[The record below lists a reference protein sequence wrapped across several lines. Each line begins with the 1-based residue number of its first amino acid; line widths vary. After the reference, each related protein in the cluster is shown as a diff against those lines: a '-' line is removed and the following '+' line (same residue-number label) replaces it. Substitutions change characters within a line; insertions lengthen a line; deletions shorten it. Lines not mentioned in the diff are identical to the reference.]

1 MYNVRYNFVI
11 KTLLVIVFACFVTTA
26 VDAQVPTAD
35 VTVADNIVITITYT
49 TAPDSELLISDFK
62 INGGYRLPANATLTK
77 NEDST
82 VWTLTLPGITT
93 LDDVNPFRLKG
104 YIDIT
109 LIAGTPVNL
118 VEPEQNINPYLPSG
132 GYAIIATYQ
141 TREGVDFLSADGDTI
156 TASSVVFPTLPSYS
170 GDPIVKRDWDDHF
183 DAAVEG
189 NIMPDLWE
197 HFQLNQ
203 RGTINLIVVN
213 NDTNVADKQL
223 DGTYDVTDDKNRY
236 GPVDS
241 RSVIISEVMW
251 ARDSSEFG
259 TSAYTRQQWIEIYN
273 TTDDF
278 ILFENIRFTISNV
291 RGEAENIA
299 TDRYSNAV
307 DRVNHWDI
315 TDKGQ
320 DGSTGQPAK
329 EFVSMYRA
337 KSEGTAGA
345 GWLAGAWA
353 RSSDANVYSTLY
365 RGSPGRPHTSVDT
378 APKSRKL
385 PAKDVPNKNR
395 IIINEIANLSGQ
407 NDWIELGN
415 NSGSSQSLN
424 GWTLSIVKSLD
435 KQQVND
441 EQEIVRFPNIS
452 IPAGGVLLLVN
463 EDPISS
469 LLAAGYDVKITDPLA
484 QIRGADANIS
494 YLVVKGERNEDFT
507 GIPIDIPNNNDWLL
521 ILRSG
526 QPWLPNNANRNFY
539 NTGHNIEDVAGPGA
553 FKLETIRL
561 DIPLYEKKADGSDGS
576 VGPTTGDIWQT
587 TVFPLNG
594 RDETGNKLLKHN
606 RDLDEGTV
614 HVRNVNKHG
623 FEVES
628 FTRAPFTG
636 IGYDRNVPNSPA
648 YAGTPGYPNGV
659 AGDRISNLAGGKL
672 VISEIMLTTLGRFP
686 QWIELHNTSKTR
698 GIRLND
704 PDGTGSLKPW
714 KIVFENHD
722 SGSWFDKTRN
732 LNIEFNLSDWFEYI
746 PPNQTV
752 LIASYR
758 SSSNSDY
765 FPNSRVADVFTTKRN
780 AFSME
785 NRRDPILNAEG
796 GFYIKIVDSSGATS
810 DEIGNLDGLAP
821 NIRAGIGYD
830 DPVGFQWPIDLTK
843 EGYRSS
849 LIRLKD
855 ANGTYRSAV
864 PTRDRTGAATNA
876 RGAVIP
882 LGKQAKWGDYI
893 DHAWTHAANTKRSI
907 ARETYYGQEDD
918 IGTPLHTSGTP
929 LPVTLSFFRPI
940 SENGKVVIHWT
951 TESEIDNAGFNILR
965 SPTRNGTFKYANPT
979 LIQGAGTSAERHT
992 YKWIDTTAKPGTV
1005 YYYQIEDVSFA
1016 GERSRLTT
1024 TKLRG
1029 LVSAK
1034 NKLTTHWGTLKR

>member
-1 MYNVRYNFVI
+1 MNVFKNMICPFALIV
-11 KTLLVIVFACFVTTA
+11 VVFAFFVTST
-26 VDAQVPTAD
+26 VNAQSPTSD
-35 VTVADNIVITITYT
+35 VTVGANTVIVMTYG
-49 TAPDSELLISDFK
+49 TAPNPDLTKSDFK
-62 INGGYRLPANATLTK
+62 ISGGYPLPANATLTK
-77 NEDST
+77 NADGT
-82 VWTLTLPGITT
+82 VWTLTLPGITD

-104 YIDIT
+104 YLQST
-109 LIAGTPVNL
+109 LVVGANAAFEGHNNAPHL
-118 VEPEQNINPYLPSG
+118 QAG
-132 GYAIIATYQ
+132 GYAIIATYRSSDG
-141 TREGVDFLSADGDTI
+141 TKVDGGGQNLGANIDH
-156 TASSVVFPTLPSYS
+156 PTLPSYS
-170 GDPIVKRDWDDHF
+170 NNPIVRRDWDDHF
-183 DAAVEG
+183 DAAAEG
-189 NIMPDLWE
+189 DIMPDLWE

-213 NDTNVADKQL
+213 DPDGDENDEA
-223 DGTYDVTDDKNRY
+223 NRY

-251 ARDSSEFG
+251 ARDTSQFG
-259 TSAYTRQQWIEIYN
+259 ESGYTREQWIEIYN

-278 ILFENIRFTISNV
+278 ILFRNIRFTLSNV
-291 RGEAENIA
+291 RGEAKNIA
-299 TDRYSNAV
+299 TDRFSNAV

-365 RGSPGRPHTSVDT
+365 RGSPGRPHTSVNT

-435 KQQVND
+435 EQQVDN

-494 YLVVKGERNEDFT
+494 YLVVKGETNHGFE
-507 GIPIDIPNNNDWLL
+507 GKPIDIPNNNDWLL

-526 QPWLPNNANRNFY
+526 QPWLPNNANRDLY

-576 VGPTTGDIWQT
+576 DGPTTGDIWQT

-594 RDETGNKLLKHN
+594 RDETGNKLLKYN
-606 RDLDEGTV
+606 YDLDEGTV

-659 AGDRISNLAGGKL
+659 ATARLSNLAGGKL

-704 PDGTGSLKPW
+704 PDGTGNLKPW

-821 NIRAGIGYD
+821 NTRAGIGYD
-830 DPVGFQWPIDLTK
+830 DPVGFQWPIDLTEK
-843 EGYRSS
+843 GYRSS

-855 ANGTYRSAV
+855 ANGTYRRAV

-882 LGKQAKWGDYI
+882 LGKQAKRGDYI
-893 DHAWTHAANTKRSI
+893 DHAWTHAANTKRSL

-929 LPVTLSFFRPI
+929 LPVTLSLFRPV
-940 SENGKVVIHWT
+940 SENGNQVVIHWT

-965 SPTRNGTFKYANPT
+965 SPTRDGHFKRINAE
-979 LIQGAGTSAERHT
+979 LIQGAGSTAERQT
-992 YKWIDTTAKPGTV
+992 YKWIDTTAKPGVV
-1005 YYYQIEDVSFA
+1005 YYYQIEDVSLA
-1016 GERSRLTT
+1016 GEKQTLAT
-1024 TKLRG
+1024 TKLKG
-1029 LVSAK
+1029 FVSAK
-1034 NKLTTHWGTLKR
+1034 NKLTTQWGTLKAQD